1 MQIAQEYYTAETQ
14 DIPITVIVTTFRL
27 SGKVSSTEY
36 VLSSKVISDV
46 VIRKST
52 VATSTSV
59 RGQRARGNL
68 SYDPIITTFG
78 RGGAVMPKNPFKA
91 ILSSQ
96 GITKLNW
103 EFTVPEYVAATF
115 LTGTPYV
122 SSVSASP
129 AGANVEITTTTSLY
143 LAAPITRI
151 IATEID
157 QNL

>member
-1 MQIAQEYYTAETQ
+1 MQITQEYYTAETQ
-14 DIPITVIVTTFRL
+14 DIPITVVVTTFKL
-27 SGKVSSTEY
+27 DGKVRITEY

-52 VATSTSV
+52 VAVSTSV
-59 RGQRARGNL
+59 RGQRACGKL

-78 RGGAVMPKNPFKA
+78 RGGAVIRGNPFEA
-91 ILSSQ
+91 ILSIQ
-96 GITKLNW
+96 GITKINW
-103 EFTVPEYVAATF
+103 EYTVPEYVASTF

-143 LAAPITRI
+143 LAAPSIRI
-151 IATEID
+151 FATQFD
-157 QNL
+157 PLA